1 MLNNNV
7 LQAIC
12 ITLSGLVMGGILIDT
27 FKNFK

>member
-7 LQAIC
+7 LQAIF
-12 ITLSGLVMGGILIDT
+12 ITFSVLVMCGILIDT